1 MGFAVPDTLPRGAQ
15 KMIEKESDESF
26 QIPLHVPVQCI
37 DVYSEPEEVSPFVK
51 WVRKNLGFT
60 KFGMK
65 HSREW
70 VATYANAEVT
80 TNNCNVVSLGGITRG
95 NTNGL
100 VADET
105 KQKKEKTG
113 FSYTNTTILNIIKVT
128 IGFLPAF
135 LTFMLTQNW
144 WVLAWFGALIW
155 FSITGIRNI
164 IQAVIA
170 GGGFQKGARIDWK
183 SLINWSR
190 VSDSLMYTGM
200 SVVLLEGFTRNVLL
214 GHILGITV
222 DKAPL
227 LVFSII
233 ALANGLYISSHN
245 IFRGFPKTA
254 VVGNLFRSI
263 LAIPVETIQIS
274 IQIHQL

>member
-1 MGFAVPDTLPRGAQ
+1 
-15 KMIEKESDESF
+15 
-26 QIPLHVPVQCI
+26 
-37 DVYSEPEEVSPFVK
+37 
-51 WVRKNLGFT
+51 
-60 KFGMK
+60 MK

-155 FSITGIRNI
+155 FSIT
-164 IQAVIA
+164 
-170 GGGFQKGARIDWK
+170 
-183 SLINWSR
+183 
-190 VSDSLMYTGM
+190 VSAILFRR
-200 SVVLLEGFTRNVLL
+200 LLPEAASK
-214 GHILGITV
+214 
-222 DKAPL
+222 KAP
-227 LVFSII
+227 VSI
-233 ALANGLYISSHN
+233 GS
-245 IFRGFPKTA
+245 P
-254 VVGNLFRSI
+254 
-263 LAIPVETIQIS
+263 
-274 IQIHQL
+274 

>member
-1 MGFAVPDTLPRGAQ
+1 
-15 KMIEKESDESF
+15 MIEKESDESF

-100 VADET
+100 VADES

-144 WVLAWFGALIW
+144 WVARLVRSSDLVQHYRHPQYY
-155 FSITGIRNI
+155 S
-164 IQAVIA
+164 
-170 GGGFQKGARIDWK
+170 GGYCWGRLPEGRAHR
-183 SLINWSR
+183 
-190 VSDSLMYTGM
+190 
-200 SVVLLEGFTRNVLL
+200 LE
-214 GHILGITV
+214 IL
-222 DKAPL
+222 D
-227 LVFSII
+227 
-233 ALANGLYISSHN
+233 
-245 IFRGFPKTA
+245 
-254 VVGNLFRSI
+254 
-263 LAIPVETIQIS
+263 
-274 IQIHQL
+274 

>member
-1 MGFAVPDTLPRGAQ
+1 
-15 KMIEKESDESF
+15 MIEKESDESF

-170 GGGFQKGARIDWK
+170 GGRLPKGARIVG
-183 SLINWSR
+183 SL
-190 VSDSLMYTGM
+190 
-200 SVVLLEGFTRNVLL
+200 
-214 GHILGITV
+214 
-222 DKAPL
+222 
-227 LVFSII
+227 
-233 ALANGLYISSHN
+233 
-245 IFRGFPKTA
+245 
-254 VVGNLFRSI
+254 
-263 LAIPVETIQIS
+263 
-274 IQIHQL
+274 

>member
-1 MGFAVPDTLPRGAQ
+1 
-15 KMIEKESDESF
+15 MIEKESDESF

-100 VADET
+100 VADES

-113 FSYTNTTILNIIKVT
+113 FSL
-128 IGFLPAF
+128 
-135 LTFMLTQNW
+135 
-144 WVLAWFGALIW
+144 
-155 FSITGIRNI
+155 
-164 IQAVIA
+164 
-170 GGGFQKGARIDWK
+170 
-183 SLINWSR
+183 SLI
-190 VSDSLMYTGM
+190 
-200 SVVLLEGFTRNVLL
+200 
-214 GHILGITV
+214 HI
-222 DKAPL
+222 
-227 LVFSII
+227 
-233 ALANGLYISSHN
+233 
-245 IFRGFPKTA
+245 
-254 VVGNLFRSI
+254 
-263 LAIPVETIQIS
+263 
-274 IQIHQL
+274 